1 MLQNWK
7 EVIKMMLGAHPEI
20 DDEARERKQKIMN
33 KVFGGA
39 QDIDGAI
46 MHLDARKERMEK
58 SILLNLRKNT
68 NGFYNAFQAIP
79 RNTRFIYIH
88 AYQSFVWNRVVSER
102 LKRFGTKVLVGDL
115 AIKKE
120 C

>member
-58 SILLNLRKNT
+58 SILLNLRKKYKWLLQCFPGYPSQYKIHLHT
-68 NGFYNAFQAIP
+68 CLSII
-79 RNTRFIYIH
+79 RLESRRFREIK
-88 AYQSFVWNRVVSER
+88 ALWNQSFGW
-102 LKRFGTKVLVGDL
+102 
-115 AIKKE
+115 
-120 C
+120 